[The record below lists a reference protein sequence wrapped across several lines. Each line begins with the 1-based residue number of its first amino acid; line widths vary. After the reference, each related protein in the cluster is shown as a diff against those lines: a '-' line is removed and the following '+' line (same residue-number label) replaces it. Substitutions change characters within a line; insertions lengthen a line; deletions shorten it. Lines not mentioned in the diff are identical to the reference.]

1 MKLELRD
8 SILDSMLDDDLYK
21 FNMGQVVFHDFPE
34 AVVTYEFINRGKTEF
49 PPGFADALKWQIE
62 QMAKIALTKER
73 DGTVSLSLWMFMVL
87 LSQAANTKSFP
98 LSVTPPRKFSNGC
111 QNVRSSGLFFGL
123 HPTRLNITE

>member
-62 QMAKIALTKER
+62 QMAKIALT
-73 DGTVSLSLWMFMVL
+73 
-87 LSQAANTKSFP
+87 
-98 LSVTPPRKFSNGC
+98 
-111 QNVRSSGLFFGL
+111 
-123 HPTRLNITE
+123 